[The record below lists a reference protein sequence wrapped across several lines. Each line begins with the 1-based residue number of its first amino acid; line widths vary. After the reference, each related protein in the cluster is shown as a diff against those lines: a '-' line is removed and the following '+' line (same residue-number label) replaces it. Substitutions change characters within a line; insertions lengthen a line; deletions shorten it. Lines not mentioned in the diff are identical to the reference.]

1 MAELNDSLK
10 WEPLLSGGQSSSQ
23 QFCVLWMCVGEPRE
37 DAACERVP
45 VEEWVCEDRG
55 FGEGVSVNSWSLL
68 AT

>member
-1 MAELNDSLK
+1 M
-10 WEPLLSGGQSSSQ
+10 
-23 QFCVLWMCVGEPRE
+23 WMCVGEPRE